1 MTTTTQQKLEEAL
14 DIYGIVRN
22 GKKPSIGIANIESD
36 DLFNDLLALIAEE
49 VRKAYQQGYDD
60 CNLPEIAA
68 KITAWSDKR
77 VVAELERWSTAYK
90 QTTGIDSD
98 PFTLAID
105 ETIEELDK
113 K

>member
-49 VRKAYQQGYDD
+49 VRVARIDAITSYKKVN
-60 CNLPEIAA
+60 NLIEA
-68 KITAWSDKR
+68 
-77 VVAELERWSTAYK
+77 AELE
-90 QTTGIDSD
+90 
-98 PFTLAID
+98 
-105 ETIEELDK
+105 K